1 MTSLP
6 DEIHGAEAAGSWLNE
21 HHIDVLDNVYDTTL
35 LDFVRQ
41 KGVAVWLDVQS
52 PNEGPAVWDAMLSR
66 GVEGMQTD
74 HPEALMDWLR
84 KTDRN

>member
-1 MTSLP
+1 
-6 DEIHGAEAAGSWLNE
+6 LNE